1 MKTIKNII
9 LVILISITLISLI
22 QLRDFK
28 IENQRLNTNQEQLLS
43 QSAQII
49 EENNNYKIADS
60 LNGLRANELLLTI
73 SEYERYRQRDAALI
87 EQLTSK
93 NSNLERI
100 VSSQIATINELSLQL
115 IDSIAFDTITHN
127 TDTLKCFTYKSK
139 WTDITGCL
147 NVNKDSIDIQLQNR
161 ESIKVVETVTHKRF
175 LNFLWKTN
183 KVKSKQIDVI
193 SENPNTIIIKTEA
206 ISIVG

>member
-60 LNGLRANELLLTI
+60 LNGLRTNELLLTI
-73 SEYERYRQRDAALI
+73 NEYERYRQRDAALI
-87 EQLTSK
+87 AQLTSK

-100 VSSQIATINELSLQL
+100 VSSQIATINELSLRL
-115 IDSIAFDTITHN
+115 IDSITFDTITHN

-147 NVNKDSIDIQLQNR
+147 NINKDSIDIQLQNR
-161 ESIKVVETVTHKRF
+161 ESIKVVETVTYKRF

-193 SENPNTIIIKTEA
+193 SENPNTVIIKTEA
-206 ISIVG
+206 ISIIR